1 VQCPNPECRKKFDQ
15 LIMLVD
21 HTKVPRETYYACPH
35 CKSRIDVVFDRES
48 LRFRN
53 KSGSIRKF
61 RNKSGSMRREN
72 RSSCPHYFGYLK
84 LFTRGA
90 QIPEECLTC
99 KRLTECM
106 AKES

>member
-1 VQCPNPECRKKFDQ
+1 MQCPNPECRKKFDQ

-35 CKSRIDVVFDRES
+35 CKSRIDIVFNKES

-53 KSGSIRKF
+53 KSGSI
-61 RNKSGSMRREN
+61 MREKQ
-72 RSSCPHYFGYLK
+72 SSCPHYFGYLK

-90 QIPEECLTC
+90 KIPEECLTC

-106 AKES
+106 HKES

>member
-1 VQCPNPECRKKFDQ
+1 MQCPNPECRKKFDQ

-35 CKSRIDVVFDRES
+35 CKSRIDVVFDKES
-48 LRFRN
+48 L
-53 KSGSIRKF
+53 KF
-61 RNKSGSMRREN
+61 RNKSASIRREKH
-72 RSSCPHYFGYLK
+72 SSCPHYFGYLK